1 MNLKPSKKLLN
12 EIEDVFKSMGLTPKQ
27 MKHFNELATL
37 ARQTKQER
45 PFAFIEAGTTSD
57 SNGEFNNAGL
67 E

>member
-12 EIEDVFKSMGLTPKQ
+12 EIEDVFKSMGLTPEQ
-27 MKHFNELATL
+27 MKHFNGLATL

-57 SNGEFNNAGL
+57 SNGEFNNAGW